1 MRDHTCSILYIFNVQ
16 SFHRHSPAKHCSI
29 LPLLLAV
36 DKEIIEQIELSLLS
50 VSGRYLDQR
59 TLLDPLV
66 AGIHDVRP
74 LPLLDGGLPVGNLL
88 EMLYSS
94 LRFVDGGA
102 CFSHHCQRGLSGVV
116 VRVTGWSVL
125 LQLLR
130 GEGRGWGREGGEKE
144 GAKEGGERERERKR
158 ERDVLVCE

>member
-16 SFHRHSPAKHCSI
+16 SFHRHSPTKHCSI

-74 LPLLDGGLPVGNLL
+74 LPLFDGGLPVGNLL

-94 LRFVDGGA
+94 LCFVDGGA
-102 CFSHHCQRGLSGVV
+102 SLSHHCQCGLSGVV

-130 GEGRGWGREGGEKE
+130 GEGRGVGKRRGREGRSE
-144 GAKEGGERERERKR
+144 GGRGERERF
-158 ERDVLVCE
+158 LVCA